1 MHTVFLPEPPWV
13 TKYLLVPNLKC
24 STVRINCKTD
34 SDSPFWS
41 INLSNDSI
49 DAAIQFHSRTKQ
61 LNAHGV
67 YELPPIEMPD
77 AMAPI
82 YILRLL
88 INDTQRNNLTEIKCI
103 GENKLYS
110 ITLLTFSKKS

>member
-1 MHTVFLPEPPWV
+1 MHAVFLPEPPWV
-13 TKYLLVPNLKC
+13 MKYLLVPNLEC

-49 DAAIQFHSRTKQ
+49 NAVIQFHFRAKQ
-61 LNAHGV
+61 LNDHGV
-67 YELPPIEMPD
+67 YELPPIKTPD
-77 AMAPI
+77 AMAP
-82 YILRLL
+82 ILRLL

-103 GENKLYS
+103 GEKELYS
-110 ITLLTFSKKS
+110 LTLLTFRKKR